1 MKIKEFA
8 VATILGLSMGSA
20 QANALQFNGTY
31 ESDEDLDLYHFDLL
45 SDGQVKIWSDTL
57 TDGLDS
63 KLTLFRKNKDTGA
76 YEWKSGIGGYEILN
90 AMEDRNNGVTLSGVN
105 EFNVPLKNGW
115 VLNDPDKLGLSD
127 AGGTLNLTAGS
138 YLLVHTGFWDMF
150 LGEIEGR
157 DGTFDEG
164 FLDMWSDFG
173 FEESNS
179 RWSTFEFRTSDAPH
193 AYNVFVDGDVAAVS
207 AVPVPGAVWLM
218 GSAIAGLTMAAR
230 RKKAA
235 IAA

>member
-20 QANALQFNGTY
+20 QANLLEFNGTY

-57 TDGLDS
+57 TNGLDS
-63 KLTLFRKNKDTGA
+63 KLTLFRKNQDTGI

-90 AMEDRNNGVTLSGVN
+90 ATEDRNNNGVTLSGVN
-105 EFNVPLKNGW
+105 AFNVPLKNGW
-115 VLNDPDKLGLSD
+115 VFNDPDKLGLSD
-127 AGGTLNLTAGS
+127 AGGTLNLTIGS

-150 LGEIEGR
+150 VGEIEGR
-157 DGTFDEG
+157 NGTFDEG

-179 RWSTFEFRTSDAPH
+179 RWSTFEFRTSNAPH
-193 AYNVFVDGDVAAVS
+193 AYKVFVDGDVAP
-207 AVPVPGAVWLM
+207 VPVPGAIWLM